1 MLSQQDFYAAKLAYE
16 MDAADVWSALQAGEK
31 LVLIDARAEEAYLKE
46 TLPGAVSV
54 PHRTMDEASTAHL
67 PRDAVLVSFC
77 DGIGCNAST
86 KGALKLARLGF
97 NVRELQGGLDWWVR
111 DGYAT
116 TARAGVAVSC
126 AC

>member
-31 LVLIDARAEEAYLKE
+31 LVLIDARAEEAFLKE

-86 KGALKLARLGF
+86 KGP
-97 NVRELQGGLDWWVR
+97 
-111 DGYAT
+111 
-116 TARAGVAVSC
+116 
-126 AC
+126 